1 MPKTGGGME
10 APGPGRNEEMPK
22 TGAGAEIP
30 EGLTG
35 VLEQDNQF
43 LRRLLQADKSF
54 DMVDRALEI
63 GGRKAHIF
71 FVDGLCK
78 DELLQKLLQY
88 FLDLK
93 QEDMPEKIEQLSAQC
108 VPYIEVS
115 TEKDPDAI
123 LYSVLAGIFLLVI
136 DGYDQVLLLD
146 AREYPA
152 RSVSEPEKDKTLR
165 GSRDGFVETL
175 IFNTALLRRRIRD
188 PQFHVE
194 IHQVGKTSRTDVALC
209 YVEGRAD
216 DHFLQRIRERLESI
230 QVDALTMSQESLAE
244 CLFTKKW
251 YNPFP
256 KFKHTERPDAATA
269 QLLGGNLVILVDN
282 APSALIMPTTVF
294 DVMEEADD
302 YYFPPVTGS
311 YLRLSRMLIA
321 LVTYLWTP
329 LFLLLIQNPDR
340 IPAWL
345 SFIEL
350 AEESH
355 VPLILQFLIL
365 EFAIDGLR
373 LAAVNTPNM
382 LSTPLSVLA
391 GIVMGEYA
399 VESGW
404 FNAEVLLYMAVV
416 ALASYT
422 QPNYEMGYA
431 LKFMRMI
438 TLILTALFGGWGF
451 AAGIL
456 ILFAALLLN
465 KSVSGNSYLYPL
477 IPFDWPVL
485 KRLLVRRRLWPEQKE
500 R

>member
-1 MPKTGGGME
+1 MKKLT
-10 APGPGRNEEMPK
+10 NKLEEN
-22 TGAGAEIP
+22 
-30 EGLTG
+30 
-35 VLEQDNQF
+35 D
-43 LRRLLQADKSF
+43 RLIRQALQADLSF
-54 DMVDRALEI
+54 DIVDRALRI
-63 GGRKAHIF
+63 GGRDAHFYFI
-71 FVDGLCK
+71 DGLCK
-78 DELLQKLLQY
+78 DDLLQKILQY
-88 FLDLK
+88 FLDLTP
-93 QEDMPEKIEQLSAQC
+93 QDMPDDINQMSAQC

-115 TEKDPDAI
+115 AETDPDQI
-123 LYSVLAGIFLLVI
+123 VYSVLAGIFLLII
-136 DGYDQVLLLD
+136 DGYEGALLLD

-175 IFNTALLRRRIRD
+175 VFNTALLRRRIRD
-188 PQFHVE
+188 PKFHIE
-194 IHQVGKTSRTDVALC
+194 MHRVGAASQTDVALC
-209 YVEGRAD
+209 FIEDRVD
-216 DHFLQRIRERLESI
+216 PHFLKRIREKLDRI
-230 QVDALTMSQESLAE
+230 QVDALTMSQESLSE
-244 CLFTKKW
+244 CLFSGKW

-269 QLLGGNLVILVDN
+269 QLLEGNLVILVDN
-282 APSALIMPTTVF
+282 APSALIMPTTIF

-311 YLRLSRMLIA
+311 YLRFSRMLIA

-329 LFLLLIQNPDR
+329 LFLLLIQNPAW
-340 IPAWL
+340 IPEWL
-345 SFIEL
+345 SFIVLE
-350 AEESH
+350 EESH
-355 VPLILQFLIL
+355 VPLIIQFLIL
-365 EFAIDGLR
+365 ELSIDGLR

-431 LKFMRMI
+431 LKFMRII
-438 TLILTALFGGWGF
+438 TLVLTAAFGLWGF
-451 AAGIL
+451 IAGIV
-456 ILFAALLLN
+456 ILLLALLTN

-477 IPFDWPVL
+477 IPFDWKVL
-485 KRLLVRRRLWPEQKE
+485 KRLLVRPRLSDRKQKGL
-500 R
+500 

>member
-1 MPKTGGGME
+1 M
-10 APGPGRNEEMPK
+10 A
-22 TGAGAEIP
+22 
-30 EGLTG
+30 LTG
-35 VLEQDNQF
+35 VLEQDNQL
-43 LRRLLQADKSF
+43 LRQLLQADKSF

-63 GGRKAHIF
+63 GGRQAHMYFI
-71 FVDGLCK
+71 DGLCK

-93 QEDMPEKIEQLSAQC
+93 KEDMPEKIEQLSAQC

-115 TEKDPDAI
+115 TESDPDTI
-123 LYSVLAGIFLLVI
+123 LYSVLAGIFLLAI

-216 DHFLQRIRERLESI
+216 DHFLQRIREQLDSI

-269 QLLGGNLVILVDN
+269 QLLEGNLVILVDN

-302 YYFPPVTGS
+302 YYFPPITGS

-321 LVTYLWTP
+321 MVTYLWTP

-340 IPAWL
+340 IPEWL

-451 AAGIL
+451 TAGIL

-477 IPFDWPVL
+477 IPFDWQVL
-485 KRLLVRRRLWPEQKE
+485 KRLLVRRRLWPESRE

>member
-1 MPKTGGGME
+1 MEKEKETGVRG
-10 APGPGRNEEMPK
+10 
-22 TGAGAEIP
+22 
-30 EGLTG
+30 GLTCS
-35 VLEQDNQF
+35 LEENDRL
-43 LRRLLQADKSF
+43 LRSLLQADKSF
-54 DMVDRALEI
+54 DMVDRGLSI
-63 GGRKAHIF
+63 GGRDAHIYF
-71 FVDGLCK
+71 IDGLCK

-93 QEDMPEKIEQLSAQC
+93 KEDMPADMEALSARC
-108 VPYIEVS
+108 VPYIEVT
-115 TEKDPDAI
+115 TETNLDNI

-152 RSVSEPEKDKTLR
+152 RNVSEPEKDKTLR

-188 PQFHVE
+188 PRFHVE
-194 IHQVGKTSRTDVALC
+194 VHQVGKASRTDVALC
-209 YVEGRAD
+209 YMEGRAD
-216 DHFLQRIRERLESI
+216 PDFLRRIRAQLDSI

-269 QLLGGNLVILVDN
+269 QLLEGNLVILVDN

-311 YLRLSRMLIA
+311 YLRFSRMLIA
-321 LVTYLWTP
+321 VVTYLWTP
-329 LFLLLIQNPDR
+329 LFLLLLQNPDR

-350 AEESH
+350 AEESN

-451 AAGIL
+451 AAGIG
-456 ILFAALLLN
+456 ILFLALLLN
-465 KSVSGNSYLYPL
+465 KTVSGNSYLYPL
-477 IPFDWPVL
+477 LPFDWAVL
-485 KRLLVRRRLWPEQKE
+485 KRLLVRRRLWPRSKEQ
-500 R
+500 